1 MDPGA
6 VMRDHFLLDPGLI
19 FLNHGSFGACPR
31 AVVEAQRHWQDE
43 LEANPVA
50 FLSRRSGQ
58 LLGQARQALAR
69 YLGAQAEHLAFVPNA
84 TTGVNIVAQS
94 LALQPGEEV
103 LSTNHEYGACDATFR
118 WVCERRGA
126 VYRKVDIPLPFQA
139 AAFVDRLMAQVTSRT
154 RLIFLSHISSATALI
169 FPVGDLCA
177 AAHARGVLTLI
188 DGAHAPG
195 QLPLNL
201 RELGADFYTGNGHK
215 WMCGPKGSA
224 FLHVQP
230 QHHAQLQGPVISWGH
245 VAEKLQAHGDEGR
258 AAIAALNRYTGTD
271 TLQRRLQWQGTRDVS
286 AWLALP
292 QAIAFQEAHDWPAVQ
307 ARCHGAAVQ
316 TMRTLCQRWS
326 LAPIAR
332 DQDFAQMVAI
342 PLPHQAP
349 ADLQRSLFE
358 DSGIEIPV
366 TQHEGRR
373 FLRISV
379 QGYTTAA
386 DVQALL
392 EAPALAP

>member
-1 MDPGA
+1 
-6 VMRDHFLLDPGLI
+6 MREHFLLDPGLV

-31 AVVEAQRHWQDE
+31 EVVQAQRRWQDE

-58 LLGQARQALAR
+58 LLGQARQAVAR

-94 LALQPGEEV
+94 LALQPGDEV
-103 LSTNHEYGACDATFR
+103 LSTNHEYGACDATFHG
-118 WVCERRGA
+118 VCERRGA

-139 AAFVDRLMAQVTSRT
+139 AEFVDRLMAEVTPRT
-154 RLIFLSHISSATALI
+154 RLIFLSHITSATALI
-169 FPVGDLCA
+169 FPVRELCA
-177 AAHARGVLTLI
+177 AARARGVLTLI

-195 QLPLNL
+195 QVPLNL
-201 RELGADFYTGNGHK
+201 QAVGADFYTGNGHK

-224 FLHVQP
+224 FLHVRP
-230 QHHAQLQGPVISWGH
+230 EHHAQLQGPVISWGY
-245 VAEKLQAHGDEGR
+245 VAEQLQASAQGHE
-258 AAIAALNRYTGTD
+258 AAVAALERFSGGD

-292 QAIAFQEAHDWPAVQ
+292 QAISFQEAHDWPTVQ
-307 ARCHGAAVQ
+307 ARCHEAAVQ
-316 TMRTLCQRWS
+316 TMHTLCQRWG
-326 LAPIAR
+326 LEPIAR
-332 DQDFAQMVAI
+332 DQDFAQMAPV
-342 PLPHQAP
+342 PLPPHLAT
-349 ADLQRSLFE
+349 DLQQRLFD
-358 DSGIEIPV
+358 DSRIEIPV
-366 TQHEGRR
+366 TQHQGRR

-386 DVQALL
+386 EVQALL
-392 EAPALAP
+392 DATALAH

>member
-6 VMRDHFLLDPGLI
+6 AMREHFLLDPGLV

-31 AVVEAQRHWQDE
+31 AVVEAQRRWQDE

-58 LLGQARQALAR
+58 LLGHARQALAR

-94 LALQPGEEV
+94 LALQPGDEV
-103 LSTNHEYGACDATFR
+103 LSTNHEYGACDATFQ

-126 VYRKVDIPLPFQA
+126 AYRKVDIPLPFQA
-139 AAFVDRLMAQVTSRT
+139 ASFLDRLMAAVTPRT
-154 RLIFLSHISSATALI
+154 RLIFLSHITSATALI
-169 FPVGDLCA
+169 FPVRDVCA
-177 AAHARGVLTLI
+177 AARARGVLTLI

-195 QLPLNL
+195 QVPLNL
-201 RELGADFYTGNGHK
+201 QEMGADFYTGNGHK

-224 FLHVQP
+224 FLHVRP
-230 QHHAQLQGPVISWGH
+230 EHHAHVQAPVISWGH
-245 VAEKLQAHGDEGR
+245 VAEDLQAHGDPSH
-258 AAIAALNRYTGTD
+258 AAVAALDRYTGAD

-292 QAIAFQEAHDWPAVQ
+292 KAIAFQEAHEWPAVQ
-307 ARCHGAAVQ
+307 ARCHDAAVRA
-316 TMRTLCQRWS
+316 MHTLCRRWG

-332 DQDFAQMVAI
+332 DQDFAQMAAV
-342 PLPHQAP
+342 PLPPHLP
-349 ADLQRSLFE
+349 PDLQQRLFE
-358 DSGIEIPV
+358 DSRIEIPV

-386 DVQALL
+386 DVRALL
-392 EAPALAP
+392 DAPALAP

>member
-1 MDPGA
+1 MDTGA
-6 VMRDHFLLDPGLI
+6 AMRDHFQLDPGLI

-31 AVVEAQRHWQDE
+31 AVVEAQRRWQDE

-50 FLSRRSGQ
+50 FLSRRSDQ
-58 LLGQARQALAR
+58 LLGLARQVLAR

-94 LALQPGEEV
+94 LALQPGDEV
-103 LSTNHEYGACDATFR
+103 LSTNHEYGACDATFG
-118 WVCERRGA
+118 WVCARRGA
-126 VYRKVDIPLPFQA
+126 VYRKVDIPLPYQA
-139 AAFVDRLMAQVTSRT
+139 EDFVDRLMAQVSSRT
-154 RLIFLSHISSATALI
+154 RLIFLSHITSATALI
-169 FPVGDLCA
+169 FPVGEVCA
-177 AAHARGVLTLI
+177 AARARGILTLV

-195 QLPLNL
+195 QIALNL
-201 RELGADFYTGNGHK
+201 QQIGADFYTGNGHK

-224 FLHVQP
+224 FLHVEP
-230 QHHAQLQGPVISWGH
+230 RHHAQLRGPVISWGQ
-245 VAEKLQAHGDEGR
+245 VAEQLQAQGDEGSV
-258 AAIAALNRYTGTD
+258 ASAALNRYTGAD

-292 QAIAFQEAHDWPAVQ
+292 QAIVFQESHDWATVRV
-307 ARCHGAAVQ
+307 RCHEAAVYA
-316 TMRTLCQRWS
+316 MHMLCQRWG

-332 DQDFAQMVAI
+332 DQDFAQMAAV
-342 PLPHQAP
+342 PLPPHLAP
-349 ADLQRSLFE
+349 DLQQRLFE
-358 DSGIEIPV
+358 DSRIEIPV

-386 DVQALL
+386 EVQALL
-392 EAPALAP
+392 DAPALAH